1 MQVGV
6 KPLNPEV
13 FFKKL
18 RKPLDDRFLLFRA
31 VAAAKAGDGRQDLVN
46 IRAGRFERTVAE
58 CIGNKAFRL
67 RGLQLFFRDDLFQLL
82 LFLLLHIALPVAV
95 NIRCSADGV
104 DKAVNQVFFA
114 AQLDAGVNRPVDGSK
129 DAFILAVR
137 FMVLHDQHQDI
148 INVDLHLPDELDLK
162 GNIIV
167 DILFVSIRFRA
178 IRLIKIEIHA
188 LVRTYAK
195 HLATGISFSCGEVFF
210 ILEVDYNLSNCSVWM
225 CCYFIK
231 QNNILAPWKYSA

>member
-31 VAAAKAGDGRQDLVN
+31 VAAAKAGDRRQDLVN

-58 CIGNKAFRL
+58 RIGNKAL
-67 RGLQLFFRDDLFQLL
+67 RFGGFQLLFRDDLFQLL
-82 LFLLLHIALPVAV
+82 LLLLLHITLPIAV
-95 NIRCSADGV
+95 NIRCSVDGV
-104 DKAVNQVFFA
+104 DKAVDQILFA
-114 AQLDAGVNRPVDGSK
+114 AQLDAGVNRPVDGSQ
-129 DAFILAVR
+129 DAFVLAVR
-137 FMVLHDQHQDI
+137 FMVLHDKHQNVVD
-148 INVDLHLPDELDLK
+148 VDLHLPDEFNFE

-167 DILFVSIRFRA
+167 DILFVPIRFRA
-178 IRLIKIEIHA
+178 IRLIKVEIHA

-195 HLATGISFSCGEVFF
+195 HLATGISFSCGEVF
-210 ILEVDYNLSNCSVWM
+210 LY
-225 CCYFIK
+225 
-231 QNNILAPWKYSA
+231 

>member
-13 FFKKL
+13 FFKEL
-18 RKPLDDRFLLFRA
+18 CKPLDDRFLLFRA

-46 IRAGRFERTVAE
+46 IRAGRFERAVAE
-58 CIGNKAFRL
+58 SVGNKALRL
-67 RGLQLFFRDDLFQLL
+67 RGLQPFLRDDLFQLL
-82 LFLLLHIALPVAV
+82 LLLLLHIALPVAV
-95 NIRCSADGV
+95 NIRCGV
-104 DKAVNQVFFA
+104 DRTNKAVDQVLFA

-148 INVDLHLPDELDLK
+148 INVDLHLPDELDFK

-167 DILFVSIRFRA
+167 GVFFVPIRFWA
-178 IRLIKIEIHA
+178 VRLI
-188 LVRTYAK
+188 
-195 HLATGISFSCGEVFF
+195 
-210 ILEVDYNLSNCSVWM
+210 
-225 CCYFIK
+225 
-231 QNNILAPWKYSA
+231 

>member
-6 KPLNPEV
+6 RPLNPEV

-95 NIRCSADGV
+95 NIRCGV
-104 DKAVNQVFFA
+104 D
-114 AQLDAGVNRPVDGSK
+114 
-129 DAFILAVR
+129 
-137 FMVLHDQHQDI
+137 
-148 INVDLHLPDELDLK
+148 
-162 GNIIV
+162 
-167 DILFVSIRFRA
+167 
-178 IRLIKIEIHA
+178 
-188 LVRTYAK
+188 RTK
-195 HLATGISFSCGEVFF
+195 
-210 ILEVDYNLSNCSVWM
+210 
-225 CCYFIK
+225 
-231 QNNILAPWKYSA
+231 

>member
-58 CIGNKAFRL
+58 RVGDEAL
-67 RGLQLFFRDDLFQLL
+67 RFCGLQLFFCDDLLQLL
-82 LFLLLHIALPVAV
+82 LFLLLHIPLPVAV
-95 NIRCSADGV
+95 NIRCGV
-104 DKAVNQVFFA
+104 DRTNKAVDQVLFA
-114 AQLDAGVNRPVDGSK
+114 AQLDAGVNRPVDGSQ
-129 DAFILAVR
+129 DALVFAVR
-137 FMVLHDQHQDI
+137 FMVLHDKHQNVVD
-148 INVDLHLPDELDLK
+148 VDLHLPDELDLE

-167 DILFVSIRFRA
+167 DVFFVPIRFRA
-178 IRLIKIEIHA
+178 VRLIKVEIDA
-188 LVRTYAK
+188 LV
-195 HLATGISFSCGEVFF
+195 
-210 ILEVDYNLSNCSVWM
+210 ILKIPLREKFMPGKLVKC
-225 CCYFIK
+225 
-231 QNNILAPWKYSA
+231 A